1 MGGVYIIWSITHQY
15 SLNRDT
21 LNNRGWG
28 NYLPFLVFEHIV
40 TTHHFNPTQYYRKY
54 QDRKVIQDKVWEL
67 HNKGWGYTKIH
78 HNLVDNNYEVGKS
91 RTVVDSMIK
100 KRIKK
105 ERILNQPIIIDRF
118 VDFRM
123 EVLRNWIKNPYVIY
137 VKNDIPST
145 MMDLNTLIVGII
157 L

>member
-1 MGGVYIIWSITHQY
+1 MNWSLYHQEVIKHY
-15 SLNRDT
+15 NTDLFHCDT

-28 NYLPFLVFEHIV
+28 NYLPFLVFEHII

-78 HNLVDNNYEVGKS
+78 HYLVDNNYEVGKS

-100 KRIKK
+100 KRTKR
-105 ERILNQPIIIDRF
+105 ELILNQPTIVNKYVGFRF
-118 VDFRM
+118 
-123 EVLRNWIKNPYVIY
+123 EVLKNWIKNPYVIY
-137 VKNDIPST
+137 VETDT
-145 MMDLNTLIVGII
+145 TLQMTDFSI
-157 L
+157 